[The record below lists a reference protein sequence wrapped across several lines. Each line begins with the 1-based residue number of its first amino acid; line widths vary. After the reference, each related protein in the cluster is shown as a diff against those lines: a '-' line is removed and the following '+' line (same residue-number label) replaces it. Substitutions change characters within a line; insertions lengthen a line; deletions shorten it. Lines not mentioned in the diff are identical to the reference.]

1 MQTQSLT
8 NKIGMQKMNSNT
20 ITYAQDRK
28 AKGECKHDQYIHVEQ
43 CDTNKIENKE
53 IHVDTI
59 VYTQNGK
66 ARLYKSKQSVTHT
79 KGKQ

>member
-8 NKIGMQKMNSNT
+8 HKIGKQKVNANT
-20 ITYAQDRK
+20 ITYAKDRH
-28 AKGECKHDQYIHVEQ
+28 ANDECIHDQYIHVEQ